1 VPVLVDLTT
10 QLEANIDALV
20 DVDVAVLSDSESI
33 EALHRQL
40 DRLEAVVSRA
50 TARFSADS
58 GHRPDGAYSAA
69 TWLATR
75 RHLPMSSARRRVRL
89 GRALRHMGVVEDA
102 WLAGD
107 IGSAQVG
114 AFEAVHTPKLAE
126 IFARDE
132 KQLVGYATD
141 LGYRAFT
148 QALSYWAQLADPDE
162 ADDRARAE
170 YESRHFHASQTLYSS
185 WRLDGKLDPIG
196 GAIFAGELGR
206 IEDEM
211 FAADWAEAR
220 ERVGEGVT
228 TLDLARTYPQRR
240 ADALVEMA
248 RRSAAMPAG
257 ARMPEPLFT
266 VLVGW
271 ETFRDRICQLANGT
285 VVTPGSLVPWLDT
298 AWVERIVFDTPSRVM
313 DVGVKRRLFT
323 GATRRAVEVRDQ
335 QCFHE
340 YCEIPAEH
348 CEIDHVEPW
357 AAGGLTTEANGR
369 VACDFHNRQ
378 RHRRP

>member
-1 VPVLVDLTT
+1 VPVLTDLTT
-10 QLEANIDALV
+10 QLASHIDALV
-20 DVDVAVLSDSESI
+20 HADVGALSDGESI

-40 DRLEAVVSRA
+40 DRLEAVVARA
-50 TARFSADS
+50 AARFSAES

-69 TWLATR
+69 AWLATR
-75 RHLPMSSARRRVRL
+75 RHLPMSCAQRGVRL
-89 GRALRHMGVVEDA
+89 GRALRHMGVVEEA

-107 IGSAQVG
+107 IGSAQVAALDKVRTPAVAE
-114 AFEAVHTPKLAE
+114 AFD
-126 IFARDE
+126 RDE
-132 KQLVGYATD
+132 KLLVGYATD
-141 LGYRAFT
+141 LGYRPFAR
-148 QALSYWAQLADPDE
+148 ALAYWAQLADPDE
-162 ADDRARAE
+162 AEDRARAE
-170 YESRHFHASQTLYSS
+170 HDSRHFHLSQTLYDS

-220 ERVGEGVT
+220 ERVGET
-228 TLDLARTYPQRR
+228 ATATDLARTYPQRR

-271 ETFRDRICQLANGT
+271 ETFRGRICQLGDGT
-285 VVTPGSLVPWLDT
+285 VVSPGSLVPWFDT
-298 AWVERIVFDTPSRVM
+298 AWVERIVFDTPSRVT
-313 DVGVKRRLFT
+313 DVGVRRRIFT

-335 QCFHE
+335 ECFHE
-340 YCEIPAEH
+340 YCEIPAED
-348 CEIDHVEPW
+348 CQIDHVEPW
-357 AAGGLTTEANGR
+357 SAGGPTTEANGR
-369 VACDFHNRQ
+369 LACGFHNRQ

>member
-10 QLEANIDALV
+10 ELEANIDALV
-20 DVDVAVLSDSESI
+20 DADVAVLSDGESI

-89 GRALRHMGVVEDA
+89 GRALRHMDLVEEA

-107 IGSAQVG
+107 IGSAQVA
-114 AFEAVHTPKLAE
+114 AFESVYTPKVAE
-126 IFARDE
+126 AFARDE
-132 KQLVGYATD
+132 KQLVAYATD
-141 LGYRAFT
+141 LGYKAFT
-148 QALSYWAQLADPDE
+148 QALAYWAQLADPDE

-170 YESRHFHASQTLYSS
+170 FESRHFHCSQTLYES

-220 ERVGEGVT
+220 ERVGET
-228 TLDLARTYPQRR
+228 ATAADLARTFPQRR

-248 RRSAAMPAG
+248 RRSAAMPAD

-266 VLVGW
+266 VLVGY
-271 ETFRDRICQLANGT
+271 ETFRGRICQLANGT
-285 VVTPGSLVPWLDT
+285 VVTPGSLAPWLDAT
-298 AWVERIVFDTPSRVM
+298 WIERIVFDTPSRVT
-313 DVGVKRRLFT
+313 DVGVRRRIFT

-335 QCFHE
+335 ECFHE
-340 YCEIPAEH
+340 YCEIPAQR
-348 CEIDHVEPW
+348 CQIDHVEPW

-369 VACDFHNRQ
+369 VACGFHNRQ